1 MADGRWPGASSLK
14 PQASSLKPTMSEA
27 LTQAFDNL
35 RANKLRSFL
44 TCFGILWGI
53 IAVVVLSATGEG
65 FKRGNEA
72 VLQELGRNIA
82 IVWGGRTTT
91 QAGGERAGR
100 RILLT
105 ADDARAIEREAG
117 LVAVVSA
124 EINRRLRIKSSFN
137 AASLSVH
144 GIEPQYQAIRTID
157 IEHGRHFVEAD
168 DLEARRVA
176 IVGADAWAQLFG
188 AREGLGE
195 TVQINGL
202 PYTVIG
208 KIRKKNQDSNYS
220 GPDNDKVFV
229 PFEAM
234 AKDFP
239 RLDAPPGTVSQI
251 IVAPRAGVVDG
262 LPAVLDARSG
272 RISDIDWPLAKDVR
286 RVLAAHKEFDPADRD
301 ALSVWDTS
309 LESLMFGR
317 MIGAMR
323 QFFSVVGVITLA
335 LGGLGV
341 MNIMLVSVRERTR
354 EIGVRKALG
363 ATTSAISRQFF
374 LEGFFL
380 TMVSGTMGFVAALG
394 LCALVNLAPM
404 PARFQGMVIT
414 WQAGAMA
421 LATLVLIGVVTSSYP
436 ARRAA
441 QLPPVEALRY
451 EA

>member
-1 MADGRWPGASSLK
+1 MREAIFQSL
-14 PQASSLKPTMSEA
+14 E
-27 LTQAFDNL
+27 NI

-53 IAVVVLSATGEG
+53 IAVVILAATGEG
-65 FKRGNEA
+65 FQRGNQK
-72 VLQELGRNIA
+72 VLEELGKNVA
-82 IVWGGRTTT
+82 IVWGGRTTM

-100 RILLT
+100 LVFLT
-105 ADDARAIEREAG
+105 EEDARAIEHEAS

-124 EINRRLRIKSSFN
+124 EINRGLRIKSRFN

-157 IEHGRHFVEAD
+157 IELGRSFVALDNDER
-168 DLEARRVA
+168 RRVA
-176 IVGADAWAQLFG
+176 IIGADAWAQLFG
-188 AREGLGE
+188 ARDGLNE
-195 TVQINGL
+195 IVQIDGMPFL
-202 PYTVIG
+202 VIG

-229 PFEAM
+229 PFSAM
-234 AKDFP
+234 ARDFP
-239 RLDAPPGTVSQI
+239 RLNAPAGALSQI
-251 IVAPRAGVVDG
+251 IVAPKPWVVAE
-262 LPAVLDARSG
+262 LPAVLDARTG
-272 RISDIDWPLAKDVR
+272 RLADIDWPLEQDVR
-286 RVLAAHKEFDPADRD
+286 QVLARRKGFDNRDKD

-317 MIGAMR
+317 MIDTMR
-323 QFFSVVGVITLA
+323 QFFTIVGVITLG

-341 MNIMLVSVRERTR
+341 MNIMLVAVRERTR

-363 ATTSAISRQFF
+363 ATTGAIERQFF

-380 TMVSGTMGFVAALG
+380 TMVSGAAGFIVAIG

-404 PARFQGMVIT
+404 PERFQGMVIT
-414 WQAGAMA
+414 WQAGAVA
-421 LATLVLIGVVTSSYP
+421 LVTLVVIGVATSTYP

-441 QLPPVEALRY
+441 KLPPVEALRY
-451 EA
+451 EM